1 MNWRNTLILAI
12 IALAGVAY
20 FRFFEMKRPGTEEAR
35 RQSQNM
41 VNFDRTK
48 IDGIVIQNG
57 DQKIEIR
64 RSDNKWRLE
73 TPIKDQADSA
83 LVETLL
89 SDLENWPKEG
99 TIPAKE
105 IDADK
110 SKLAEYGLH
119 NPKLKLKLLGQDRP
133 PEILFGKDAAMEGRM
148 YVRFQNSKET
158 FLAGQ
163 SVKKDIDKKPEEF
176 RDRKLTDLSNAQV
189 RRVVLKTPAGE
200 IELEKKDTNWEILKP
215 LRARA
220 DDQKVNDLISQVT
233 SARIGQFVADDRGD
247 LRPYG
252 LAEPRGSIT
261 LFDQE
266 QKKDQKVEIGES
278 IKVAGREDKGQTL
291 QIGAIPEKEKE
302 QVYVRFAPRGS
313 VYTLPKKIEEILNTK
328 PADLRDNHL
337 VRIDTNILDR
347 ITIDAPGKTKTVL
360 ARKDG
365 NWTIANRNNAP
376 ADAGAVRRMIDALQN
391 ERVTKFVEDVAS
403 NLPKYGL
410 DKPQL
415 QLTFSSFAS
424 ENTAETKAG
433 EEPFATIAFGKD
445 EGDNVYARLTDE
457 PFVVAVRR
465 GLLDQISP
473 DPLRWQDLS
482 IFKFKPE
489 QIHRISVTTDKELS
503 LERDQNNQW
512 HWLKGN
518 GAINQANLQSLLTT
532 LSNLYAVRWLG
543 TTTPQQGFDKPQL
556 VVSFTTSPDNK
567 TSQKLTVGAQNN
579 DGTFCA
585 RVDGRDGTFT
595 IRGSDFNNLKLPLET
610 QGTRVPFANDGPESE
625 RNALTSHRFVFSRD
639 FGDGDGRAA
648 EPPVRLTNLPE
659 ASKTE

>member
-20 FRFFEMKRPGTEEAR
+20 FKFFEMKRPGTEEAR
-35 RQSQNM
+35 RHAQNM

-57 DQKIEIR
+57 DQTIEIR
-64 RSDNKWRLE
+64 RRDNKWRLE

-83 LVETLL
+83 LVDTLL
-89 SDLENWPKEG
+89 SDLENWQREG

-105 IDADK
+105 LDADK
-110 SKLAEYGLH
+110 SKLAEYGLN
-119 NPKLKLKLLGQDRP
+119 NPKLKLKLLGHARP
-133 PEILFGKDAAMEGRM
+133 PEILFGKDAALEGKM

-158 FLAGQ
+158 FVAGQ
-163 SVKKDIDKKPEEF
+163 AVKKDIEKKPEEF
-176 RDRKLTDLSNAQV
+176 RDRKLTDLSTLQV
-189 RRVVLKTPAGE
+189 RRVALKTPVGE
-200 IELEKKDTNWEILKP
+200 IELDKKDTHWDILKP

-233 SARIGQFVADDRGD
+233 SARVGQFVADDRGD

-266 QKKDQKVEIGES
+266 QKQDQRVEIGES
-278 IKVAGREDKGQTL
+278 IKVAGGEDKGQTL
-291 QIGAIPEKEKE
+291 QIGSVPEKEKD

-328 PADLRDNHL
+328 PADLRDDHL

-347 ITIDAPGKTKTVL
+347 ITIDAPGRAKTVL

-365 NWTIANRNNAP
+365 NWTIASRNNTP
-376 ADAGAVRRMIDALQN
+376 ADSSAVRRMLDKLQN
-391 ERVTKFVEDVAS
+391 ERVTRFVEDVAS

-433 EEPFATIAFGKD
+433 EQPFATIAFGKD
-445 EGDNVYARLTDE
+445 EGDNVYARMTDE

-473 DPLRWQDLS
+473 DPSRWQDLS
-482 IFKFKPE
+482 IFKFTPE
-489 QIHRISVTTDKELS
+489 QIHRVSITTDKEVS
-503 LERDQNNQW
+503 LERDQRNQW
-512 HWLKGN
+512 HWLKGT
-518 GAINQANLQSLLTT
+518 GAINQASLQSLLTT
-532 LSNLYAVRWLG
+532 LSNLTAARWLG
-543 TTTPQQGFDKPQL
+543 ATTPQQGLDKPQL
-556 VVSFTTSPDNK
+556 VLSFTTSADNK
-567 TSQKLTVGAQNN
+567 TSHKLTVGAQNN
-579 DGTFCA
+579 DGTIWA
-585 RVDGRDGTFT
+585 RVDGRDGTFA
-595 IRGSDFNNLKLPLET
+595 ISDADVNNLKLPLAT
-610 QGTRVPFANDGPESE
+610 PVNASPSPTR
-625 RNALTSHRFVFSRD
+625 ALTP
-639 FGDGDGRAA
+639 G
-648 EPPVRLTNLPE
+648 PTP
-659 ASKTE
+659 

>member
-12 IALAGVAY
+12 IVIAGFAY
-20 FRFFEMKRPGTEEAR
+20 FRFFEMKRPSTEEAR

-41 VNFDRTK
+41 LNVDRTN

-64 RSDNKWRLE
+64 RRDNKWRLE
-73 TPIKDQADSA
+73 TPIKDKADSA

-89 SDLENWPKEG
+89 SDLESWQKDG
-99 TIPAKE
+99 AIPAKE

-110 SKLAEYGLH
+110 SKLVEYGLN
-119 NPKLKLKLLGQDRP
+119 NPKLKLKLLGHDRP

-200 IELEKKDTNWEILKP
+200 IELEKKETHWEILKP

-233 SARIGQFVADDRGD
+233 SARIGEFVANDRGD

-252 LAEPRGSIT
+252 LAEPHGSIT

-266 QKKDQKVEIGES
+266 QKKDQKIEIGES

-291 QIGAIPEKEKE
+291 QIGAIPDKEKE

-365 NWTIANRNNAP
+365 NWTITNRNNAP
-376 ADAGAVRRMIDALQN
+376 ADSGAVRRMIDALQN

-445 EGDNVYARLTDE
+445 DGDNVYARLTDE

-465 GLLDQISP
+465 SLLNQIP
-473 DPLRWQDLS
+473 TDPLQWQELS

-489 QIHRISVTTDKELS
+489 QIHRLSITTDKELS
-503 LERDQNNQW
+503 LERGENNQW
-512 HWLKGN
+512 NWLKGSGEIDRTN
-518 GAINQANLQSLLTT
+518 VQSLLNT
-532 LSNLYAVRWLG
+532 LASLHAVRWLG
-543 TTTPQQGFDKPQL
+543 ATNPQDGFEKPQL
-556 VVSFTTSPDNK
+556 TLAFTTSPDNK
-567 TSQKLTVGAQNN
+567 APHKLIIGAPAN
-579 DGTFCA
+579 DGTWCA
-585 RVDGRDGTFT
+585 RVDGREGTFV
-595 IRGSDFNNLKLPLET
+595 ISNSDLNTLRLPLVAQPSPAPSPT
-610 QGTRVPFANDGPESE
+610 PSVTP
-625 RNALTSHRFVFSRD
+625 
-639 FGDGDGRAA
+639 
-648 EPPVRLTNLPE
+648 
-659 ASKTE
+659 

>member
-20 FRFFEMKRPGTEEAR
+20 FRFFEMKRPSTEEAR
-35 RQSQNM
+35 RQAQNM
-41 VNFDRTK
+41 VNFDRSK
-48 IDGIVIQNG
+48 IDGIIIQNG

-64 RSDNKWRLE
+64 RHDNKWRLE
-73 TPIKDQADSA
+73 TPIKDQADGT

-89 SDLENWPKEG
+89 SDLENWQKER

-105 IDADK
+105 IDAVK
-110 SKLAEYGLH
+110 SKLTEYGLN
-119 NPKLKLKLLGQDRP
+119 NPKLKLKLLGHDRP
-133 PEILFGKDAAMEGRM
+133 PEILFGKDAAMERRM

-163 SVKKDIDKKPEEF
+163 SVKEDIDKKPEEF

-200 IELEKKDTNWEILKP
+200 MELEKKDAHWDIVKP

-220 DDQKVNDLISQVT
+220 DDQKVNDLIAQVT
-233 SARIGQFVADDRGD
+233 STRIGQFVADDRGD

-252 LAEPRGSIT
+252 LAEPRGSVT

-266 QKKDQKVEIGES
+266 QKKDQKVEIGGS
-278 IKVAGREDKGQTL
+278 IKVFGREDKGQTL
-291 QIGAIPEKEKE
+291 QIGNVPEKEKE

-313 VYTLPKKIEEILNTK
+313 VYTLPRKIEEILNTK

-347 ITIDAPGKTKTVL
+347 ITIDAPGKAKTVL

-365 NWTIANRNNAP
+365 NWTIVSRNNAT
-376 ADAGAVRRMIDALQN
+376 ADSGAVQRMIDTLQN

-410 DKPQL
+410 DKAQL

-433 EEPFATIAFGKD
+433 EQPFATIAFGKE
-445 EGDNVYARLTDE
+445 EGENVYARLTDE
-457 PFVVAVRR
+457 PFVVAARR
-465 GLLDQISP
+465 ALMEQISP

-489 QIHRISVTTDKELS
+489 QIHHVSATTDKETS
-503 LERDQNNQW
+503 LERGQNNQW
-512 HWLKGN
+512 HWMKGS
-518 GAINQANLQSLLTT
+518 GQINQANLQSLLNT

-543 TTTPQQGFDKPQL
+543 ATTPQQGFDKPQL
-556 VVSFTTSPDNK
+556 VLAFTTSPDNK
-567 TSQKLTVGAQNN
+567 TSYKLIVGAQNN
-579 DGTFCA
+579 DGTFYA
-585 RVDGRDGTFT
+585 RVNGRDGTFA
-595 IRGSDFNNLKLPLET
+595 ISNSDFDNLKLPPET
-610 QGTRVPFANDGPESE
+610 QASV
-625 RNALTSHRFVFSRD
+625 SRSSIT
-639 FGDGDGRAA
+639 A
-648 EPPVRLTNLPE
+648 PTPSPTP
-659 ASKTE
+659 